1 MYEVFIDDRKV
12 IFTQKR
18 GVINGGDQFKE
29 MTNPYVNFI
38 MPQVKMVNPFD
49 QLTIELDDL
58 HNDFMTIFSE
68 HDKINAAGGIVRA
81 EDKSLFIF
89 RNGKWDIPKG
99 KVEDG
104 EEIKETAI
112 REIEEECGIS
122 GLEIRSR
129 ICETLHT
136 YYYHD
141 IPTIK
146 KTYWFYLTT
155 SKISKGVPQVEEGI
169 TELCWISDSQLEI
182 IRSNT
187 FFTIDHVLSR
197 YQVLEK

>member
-12 IFTQKR
+12 IFAQKR

-29 MTNPYVNFI
+29 MKDPYVDYL
-38 MPQVKMVNPFD
+38 MPQVEIAKPFD

-58 HNDFMTIFSE
+58 PNDFETIFSK
-68 HDKINAAGGIVRA
+68 HDKVDAAGGIVRA

-99 KVEDG
+99 KVDEG

-122 GLEIRSR
+122 GLEIRSK

-136 YYYHD
+136 YDYHG

-146 KTYWFYLTT
+146 KTYWFFLTT
-155 SKISKGVPQVEEGI
+155 NKIKKGIPQVEEGI
-169 TELCWISDSQLEI
+169 TEVSWIADSELEI
-182 IRSNT
+182 VRSNT
-187 FFTIDHVLSR
+187 FFTIDHVLSK
-197 YQVLEK
+197 YQVLKK